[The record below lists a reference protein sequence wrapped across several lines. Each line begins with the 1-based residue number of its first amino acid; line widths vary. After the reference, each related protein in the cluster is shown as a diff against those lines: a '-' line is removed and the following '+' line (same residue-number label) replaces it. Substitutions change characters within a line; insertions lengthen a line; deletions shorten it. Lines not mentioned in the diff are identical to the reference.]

1 MSEQQNHHC
10 LLTFLGFDWRI
21 VQCRS
26 HEIVGARDVPGVP
39 DMMVLTAINT
49 SGVDWDAYA
58 EAARAWDER
67 AEAVRT
73 EVVPRQILPMD
84 AGGPAPLK

>member
-21 VQCRS
+21 VRCRTN
-26 HEIVGARDVPGVP
+26 EVVGARDVPDVP
-39 DMMVLTAINT
+39 GTTVLTAVSTAN
-49 SGVDWDAYA
+49 VDWDAYA

-73 EVVPRQILPMD
+73 EVVANSPQRPVDGRQ
-84 AGGPAPLK
+84 PLK